1 MISPP
6 SMSDELPFE
15 PPRRPETIW
24 FAPRCCVVVRPE
36 GREVFAGGVFLGAF
50 GRADTAQRNV
60 LLVTLAEQSDVHLG
74 KLSRAFGLT
83 ADAVR
88 LLRRLYEEEGLE
100 PVIQRKRGGSTSEV
114 SGRTVRRL
122 EKMFE
127 RGVSVSAA
135 FAAVGA
141 AAKSRPT
148 VGRIRKTWGE
158 SQVALARLAK
168 AEEPVSIEGA
178 RPGEPPRESKEEQSP
193 VTGTEGGEPVALT
206 LVGQSPAS
214 AVSVQHVGTW
224 MLMAVVHSLGLHRK
238 AVALAGNR
246 VKADAL
252 RLALDATIAAL
263 ALGERCVEGVRRL
276 ATTSAATL
284 LLANRVPSP
293 TWTRRTLGQFS
304 APLGGAL
311 LQQWMASEYLARAKA
326 DAGQEGPV
334 FFVDNHHRPYT
345 GKERLLH
352 GWRMQDKRVLPGAS
366 DYYVH
371 DEDGRVIRHVVAPAH
386 GSLTQF
392 LTPICE
398 HLRLALGPEEAI
410 LVAFDRA
417 GAFPQQM
424 AELRDED
431 FEFVTYERRPY
442 ALLAEAAFT
451 DTVVVDGE
459 RWLLHES
466 RANLG
471 GGRGRVRR
479 LSLRTP
485 DAHQVNLLAISGRSA
500 KRLVEV
506 LFSRWRQENAF
517 KHANERWG
525 INQLDGRTVHP
536 YPEDTVIP
544 NPARRRL
551 ENALALARVSEGFAR
566 NELARL
572 PANHARR
579 AEVAAALQESV
590 EEQQGLEVQRPDLPK
605 HALLRDTEL
614 SGKLVHHSV
623 EYKLTID
630 TIRAACLNAEAD
642 LALLLAPHLPK
653 PSEAKK
659 VLANLF
665 AAPGRVQVSA
675 RTIAVTLAPAATK
688 PEREAI
694 AQLFA
699 VFNKARFS
707 LPGDQKSRAL
717 RFQQAELR

>member
-6 SMSDELPFE
+6 AMSDELPFE
-15 PPRRPETIW
+15 APAGPETIW

-36 GREVFAGGVFLGAF
+36 QREVFAGGVFLGAF

-60 LLVTLAEQSDVHLG
+60 LLVTLGEQPDVHLG
-74 KLSRAFGLT
+74 RLARAFDVAPDT
-83 ADAVR
+83 VR
-88 LLRRLYEEEGLE
+88 MLRRLYEREGLQ
-100 PVIQRKRGGSTSEV
+100 PVIQRKRGGSV
-114 SGRTVRRL
+114 SGVSARAIRRL
-122 EKMFE
+122 EKLFE
-127 RGVSVSAA
+127 RGVSVSDA
-135 FAAVGA
+135 FTAVGA
-141 AAKSRPT
+141 AAKSRAA
-148 VGRIRKTWGE
+148 VGRIRKAWGE
-158 SQVALARLAK
+158 GQPAVAKPIHLT
-168 AEEPVSIEGA
+168 EEA
-178 RPGEPPRESKEEQSP
+178 RPDEPIPESKEPPLPASGE
-193 VTGTEGGEPVALT
+193 VVEGKPIESAL
-206 LVGQSPAS
+206 GGRAPAS
-214 AVSVQHVGTW
+214 AAAVQHVGTW
-224 MLMAVVHSLGLHRK
+224 LLVAVIHSLGLHQK
-238 AVALAGNR
+238 AVAIAGQR

-284 LLANRVPSP
+284 LLATRAPSP
-293 TWTRRTLGQFS
+293 TWTRRTLGRFS

-326 DAGQEGPV
+326 EAGQEGPV

-352 GWRMQDKRVLPGAS
+352 GWRMQDKRVLPGTS

-371 DEDGRVIRHVVAPAH
+371 DEDGRVIRHLVAPAH
-386 GSLTQF
+386 GSLTHF

-398 HLRLALGPEEAI
+398 HLRLALGPDEKI
-410 LVAFDRA
+410 CLAFDRA

-424 AELRDED
+424 AELRDAG

-442 ALLAEAAFT
+442 ALLVEAAFT
-451 DTVVVDGE
+451 QAVKVDDE

-471 GGRGRVRR
+471 NGRGRVRR
-479 LSLRTP
+479 ICLRTP
-485 DAHQVNLLAISGRSA
+485 DGHQVNLLAISRRPA

-506 LFSRWRQENAF
+506 LFRRWRQENAF

-525 INQLDGRTVHP
+525 INQLDGRTVEP

-551 ENALALARVSEGFAR
+551 ENALALARVGEGLAR

-572 PANHARR
+572 PADHARR
-579 AEVAAALQESV
+579 TEVEAALQQSV
-590 EEQQGLEVQRPDLPK
+590 EQQQGLEAQRPDLPK

-614 SGKLVHHSV
+614 SGELVHHSV

-642 LALLLAPHLPK
+642 LALLLAPHLPR
-653 PSEAKK
+653 PTEAKK

-665 AAPGRVQVSA
+665 AAPGRVHVSA
-675 RTIAVTLAPAATK
+675 RSIEVTLAPAATK
-688 PEREAI
+688 PERDAI
-694 AQLFA
+694 AHLFSA
-699 VFNKARFS
+699 FNAAHFS
-707 LPGDQKSRAL
+707 LPGDQKARAL
-717 RFQQAELR
+717 RFKMAELQ